1 MDRIERI
8 ESPRPH
14 GRTWEVTPVR
24 KRDPREEREQQ
35 GRRQRAQQPAPAPPA
50 GDDDEPPH
58 LIDVR
63 A

>member
-14 GRTWEVTPVR
+14 ERTWEVTPL
-24 KRDPREEREQQ
+24 RDREERREREQK
-35 GRRQRAQQPAPAPPA
+35 RRKPQPAPPRQR
-50 GDDDEPPH
+50 DDDEPPH
-58 LIDVR
+58 LVDVQ

>member
-14 GRTWEVTPVR
+14 ERTWAVTPA
-24 KRDPREEREQQ
+24 RDRDAERDREQQ
-35 GRRQRAQQPAPAPPA
+35 RRRPRPPAPPRA
-50 GDDDEPPH
+50 DDDEPPH
-58 LIDVR
+58 LVDVQ